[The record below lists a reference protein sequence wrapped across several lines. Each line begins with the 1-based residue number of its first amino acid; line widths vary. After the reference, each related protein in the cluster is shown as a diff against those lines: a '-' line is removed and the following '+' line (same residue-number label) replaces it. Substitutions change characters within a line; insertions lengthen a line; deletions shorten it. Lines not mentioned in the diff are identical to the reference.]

1 MINQVYGSGGAVHW
15 SSPMPLGATIQTIEE
30 TDMDKQKET
39 KMVGQVF
46 LWLMLAA
53 IMILVLAGCTGQ
65 KERQAHRDGQV
76 KIIETQVDARTQQTI
91 ADSQARIA
99 LYEAMARVAQSSPD
113 NADAIA
119 VALAVSSAREEDDQ
133 GDAPLVQL
141 QRQENEAIELAK
153 VIAPA
158 MINTL
163 GTVGVAA
170 LQADVNKAQSNNA
183 ARVAIADSASD
194 ADIMR
199 SVTSMAQIGLS
210 QASTQ
215 VGGDYYVSDQIDQSV
230 TSSVSS
236 VSSETTQDS
245 YNNTET
251 NSATSQDSYNTETN
265 STTTQD
271 SYNNTETNSTNNQ
284 DSYNTETSSTT
295 TQDSYNTDT
304 SSSTTQDSYNNT
316 ETSST
321 TTQDTYNTET
331 VSTIQEY
338 YQTSTGDSITFEEL
352 RDLVL
357 QGLNFT
363 IIIDGEEVEV
373 TPADCPNGEPG
384 LTFGAGS
391 VVCG

>member
-1 MINQVYGSGGAVHW
+1 
-15 SSPMPLGATIQTIEE
+15 
-30 TDMDKQKET
+30 MDNDEET

-46 LWLMLAA
+46 LWLMLAG
-53 IMILVLAGCTGQ
+53 IMILALAGCTGQ
-65 KERQAHRDGQV
+65 KERQAHREGQV
-76 KIIETQVDARTQQTI
+76 KMIETQVDARTQQTI
-91 ADSQARIA
+91 ADSQARVA

-119 VALAVSSAREEDDQ
+119 VALAVSSVREEGDQ

-153 VIAPA
+153 AIAPA

-170 LQADVNKAQSNNA
+170 LQADVNKTQSDNA
-183 ARVAIADSASD
+183 ARVAIADSATD

-199 SVTSMAQIGLS
+199 SVTSMAQTGLNK
-210 QASTQ
+210 ATTQ
-215 VGGDYYVSDQIDQSV
+215 VGGDYYVADQIDQSA

-245 YNNTET
+245 YN
-251 NSATSQDSYNTETN
+251 TETN
-265 STTTQD
+265 STT
-271 SYNNTETNSTNNQ
+271 N
-284 DSYNTETSSTT
+284 
-295 TQDSYNTDT
+295 
-304 SSSTTQDSYNNT
+304 QDSYNNT

-321 TTQDTYNTET
+321 TTQDSYNTET
-331 VSTIQEY
+331 VSTSQEN

-352 RDLVL
+352 RALVL

-363 IIIDGEEVEV
+363 IIIDGEEVDV
-373 TPADCPNGEPG
+373 TPSESDCPDGEPG
-384 LTFGAGS
+384 LTLGGGS

>member
-1 MINQVYGSGGAVHW
+1 M
-15 SSPMPLGATIQTIEE
+15 T
-30 TDMDKQKET
+30 
-39 KMVGQVF
+39 
-46 LWLMLAA
+46 AA
-53 IMILVLAGCTGQ
+53 ILILALAGCTGQ
-65 KERQAHRDGQV
+65 KERQAHREGQV
-76 KIIETQVDARTQQTI
+76 KMIETQVDARTQQTI
-91 ADSQARIA
+91 ADSQARVA

-119 VALAVSSAREEDDQ
+119 VALAVSSVREEDDQ

-170 LQADVNKAQSNNA
+170 LQADVNKAQSDNA
-183 ARVAIADSASD
+183 ARVAIADSATD

-199 SVTSMAQIGLS
+199 SVTSMAQVGLS
-210 QASTQ
+210 KASTQ

-236 VSSETTQDS
+236 VQNETTQDS
-245 YNNTET
+245 YNQTSSQDTHTET
-251 NSATSQDSYNTETN
+251 NTTTTQDSYNTETN

-271 SYNNTETNSTNNQ
+271 
-284 DSYNTETSSTT
+284 
-295 TQDSYNTDT
+295 
-304 SSSTTQDSYNNT
+304 
-316 ETSST
+316 
-321 TTQDTYNTET
+321 TYNT
-331 VSTIQEY
+331 VSQDT
-338 YQTSTGDSITFEEL
+338 YQTSTGESITFEEL

-363 IIIDGEEVEV
+363 IIIDGEEVDV
-373 TPADCPNGEPG
+373 TPSESDCPDGEPG
-384 LTFGAGS
+384 LTLGGGS